1 MRTDVVAVI
10 PAYQCAESIGVVVEG
25 CRRHLATVHVIDDGS
40 RDSTAEAAR
49 AAGAKVTTRP
59 QNQGKGVALAQGIEL
74 ALAEE
79 PAAVLLLDGDG
90 QHDPADIPA
99 FLAAWD
105 QGRAE
110 LIVGSRM
117 GESEKIPR
125 VRYWTNHVGSLI
137 LSHMTGYEL
146 EDSQSGYR
154 LLDARL
160 LRSMHLRTRGYAIES
175 EMLLKAAKLHARLVH
190 VPIRTIYEGCPP
202 SHFQPFM
209 DTSRIVFASIRVQV
223 FDEL

>member
-10 PAYQCAESIGVVVEG
+10 PAFGCAESIGGVVEG
-25 CRRHLATVHVIDDGS
+25 CRRQLATVHVVDDGS
-40 RDSTAEAAR
+40 RDATAEQAR
-49 AAGAKVTTRP
+49 AAGAKVTSLP
-59 QNQGKGVALAQGIEL
+59 ENQGKGAALCRGIEL
-74 ALAEE
+74 ALVEA
-79 PAAVLLLDGDG
+79 PAAVVVLDGDG
-90 QHDPADIPA
+90 QHDPADLPA

-105 QGRAE
+105 QGHAE
-110 LIVGSRM
+110 LIIGSRM

-125 VRYWTNHVGSLI
+125 ARYWTNHVGSLI

-175 EMLLKAAKLHARLVH
+175 EMLLKAAKLHARLVQ

-202 SHFQPFM
+202 GHFQPFR